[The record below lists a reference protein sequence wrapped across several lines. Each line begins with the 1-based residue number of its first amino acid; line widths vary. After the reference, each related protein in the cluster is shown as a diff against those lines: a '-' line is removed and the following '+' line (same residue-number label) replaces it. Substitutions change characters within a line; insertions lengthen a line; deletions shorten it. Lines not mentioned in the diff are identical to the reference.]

1 MVKGLKAASRR
12 VPSRVECGVWRGTS
26 TSLLARVV
34 ESLIGAVLVNLTIP
48 TDLERFGQRHS
59 NSSSL
64 SPNSIRNRIS
74 LNPTLTLY
82 VARLAPRTE
91 HEPNAFIPP
100 ACPTLTSR
108 VDNKRV
114 ADEGER
120 TVVSDTRD
128 ARRSA
133 AVEEGCDN
141 SRGEARA
148 AADGFHLNVAQMAV
162 RVCEGL

>member
-59 NSSSL
+59 NSSSSSL
-64 SPNSIRNRIS
+64 SPNSLLKAAIRNRIS

-82 VARLAPRTE
+82 GASRT
-91 HEPNAFIPP
+91 
-100 ACPTLTSR
+100 SYR
-108 VDNKRV
+108 
-114 ADEGER
+114 
-120 TVVSDTRD
+120 
-128 ARRSA
+128 
-133 AVEEGCDN
+133 
-141 SRGEARA
+141 ARA
-148 AADGFHLNVAQMAV
+148 KRFHTACLPYFDVT
-162 RVCEGL
+162 R